1 MKRIIV
7 LVCFMFAFAPAVSHA
22 DFMDMLKQ
30 SAANAQVP
38 AELVGTWNYTGSM
51 NQTLV
56 ISDKDFTLQVYNR
69 EGKLHQTFSG
79 PMRNVDNTN
88 HYLAPAITE
97 LTQDG
102 ASMAH
107 LLKSGGPYHK
117 IMYYKDLTA
126 DSVMFYIVNG
136 YSPEKLLHNN
146 DENSKLDRSYGKFV
160 RTK

>member
-1 MKRIIV
+1 M
-7 LVCFMFAFAPAVSHA
+7 LFFAPAVSQGGL
-22 DFMDMLKQ
+22 MDLLKE
-30 SAANAQVP
+30 SAANQKVP
-38 AELVGTWNYTGSM
+38 AELIGTWSYTGYLNS
-51 NQTLV
+51 TLV
-56 ISDKDFTLQVYNR
+56 ISAKDFTLNMYNR
-69 EGKLHQTFSG
+69 AGKLHQTFSG
-79 PMRNVDNTN
+79 PMRNVNNNN
-88 HYLAPAITE
+88 HYLAPAISE
-97 LTQDG
+97 LSQDG